1 MCADL
6 AAQVPH
12 WQVLP
17 NAPTRFGG
25 GRHEDVMF
33 IDTQTGWVVNGI
45 GETWR
50 TTNGGTNWQLMA
62 TLPNYIRCVAFA
74 DANRGWI
81 GMLFSG
87 NEVMYQTTNG
97 GITWTPQSFTGD
109 APKGICGLWAADA
122 NHIYGVGPYSQVYA
136 GGGPHFVKTT
146 NGGAEWISKDMSD
159 LVTGLVD
166 VRFTNKDSGFAVG
179 QGGAYPNTTTV
190 VLFTADGGTTW
201 QTRYTSTKTGIWSWK
216 ISFPTRD
223 TGYVSTQGYS
233 DSTTFLKT
241 VDGGLTWKESTFL
254 SRAGSKQFSAEGIG
268 FVTPSLGW
276 IGAYPSSSYLM
287 DSYRTTNG
295 GATWNIDT
303 FGKSLNRFRMFGDT
317 LGYAVG
323 ETVYKYTNET
333 LAASTPAKN
342 ASPSGYE
349 LRQNY
354 PNPFNP
360 ATTIAYELPKAAA
373 VSLKVY
379 DVIGREVASLVNER
393 KAAGR
398 YEVRFDGSKLASGIY
413 MYRLIAGDYVEVRE
427 MVFLK

>member
-1 MCADL
+1 
-6 AAQVPH
+6 
-12 WQVLP
+12 
-17 NAPTRFGG
+17 
-25 GRHEDVMF
+25 
-33 IDTQTGWVVNGI
+33 
-45 GETWR
+45 
-50 TTNGGTNWQLMA
+50 
-62 TLPNYIRCVAFA
+62 
-74 DANRGWI
+74 
-81 GMLFSG
+81 
-87 NEVMYQTTNG
+87 
-97 GITWTPQSFTGD
+97 
-109 APKGICGLWAADA
+109 
-122 NHIYGVGPYSQVYA
+122 
-136 GGGPHFVKTT
+136 
-146 NGGAEWISKDMSD
+146 MSD